1 MDVGALTIPAIAAP
15 MTAISTPELVIAAC
29 NAGIVGTFPTSNCS
43 SGAELD
49 EWLARIGEARA
60 DGAGL
65 VGVNLILHRTNARL
79 DDDLACVV
87 EHSVPLVITS
97 VGDPLPVIG
106 PLHDAGVEV
115 YVDVASMKHAHRAAA
130 AGADGLVLL
139 SAGAGG
145 HTGWANPF
153 AFARAVRAFWDGPL
167 VLAGGVS
174 DGTALWAAITL
185 GYDLG
190 YLGTKL
196 IATHE
201 SSAGERWTQ
210 AVVAGT
216 LDDIALSTAPN
227 GVTASVL
234 NARDQADDQV
244 VGSAGH
250 TVAGVSRVLGV
261 AEVVA
266 ETRAEWDAARAA
278 TLGTLRA

>member
-1 MDVGALTIPAIAAP
+1 MIDVGALTIPAIAAP
-15 MTAISTPELVIAAC
+15 MTVISTPELVIAAC

-43 SGAELD
+43 SIAELD
-49 EWLARIGEARA
+49 EWLTRIGEAHVA
-60 DGAGL
+60 GAGP

-87 EHSVPLVITS
+87 EHGVPIVITS

-106 PLHDAGVEV
+106 PLHDAGIDV
-115 YVDVASMKHAHRAAA
+115 YVDVASMKHAHRAAE

-201 SSAGERWTQ
+201 SGAGEGWTK

-216 LDDIALSTAPN
+216 LDDICLLYTS
-227 GVTASVL
+227 
-234 NARDQADDQV
+234 
-244 VGSAGH
+244 
-250 TVAGVSRVLGV
+250 
-261 AEVVA
+261 
-266 ETRAEWDAARAA
+266 DAADE
-278 TLGTLRA
+278 

>member
-1 MDVGALTIPAIAAP
+1 MIDVDALTIPAIAAP
-15 MTAISTPELVIAAC
+15 MTGISTPELVIAAC
-29 NAGIVGTFPTSNCS
+29 NAGIVGTFPTSNCGS
-43 SGAELD
+43 VAELD
-49 EWLARIGEARA
+49 EWLGRIGEARVP
-60 DGAGL
+60 GAGP
-65 VGVNLILHRTNARL
+65 VGVNLILHRTNTRL

-87 EHSVPLVITS
+87 AHEVALVITS

-106 PLHDAGVEV
+106 PLHDAGIEV

-174 DGTALWAAITL
+174 DGTALWAAITV

-201 SSAGERWTQ
+201 SGGGEGWTN

-216 LDDIALSTAPN
+216 LDDIELSTAPN
-227 GVTASVL
+227 GVTASL
-234 NARDQADDQV
+234 LTHLGQPA
-244 VGSAGH
+244 GSAGH
-250 TVAGVSRVLGV
+250 TVAGVTRVLGV

-266 ETRAEWDAARAA
+266 ETTAEWDAARAA
-278 TLGTLRA
+278 TLASLR

>member
-1 MDVGALTIPAIAAP
+1 VIDVGALTIPAIAAP

-29 NAGIVGTFPTSNCS
+29 NAGIVGTFPTSNCGS
-43 SGAELD
+43 VAELD
-49 EWLARIGEARA
+49 GWLGRIGEARVP
-60 DGAGL
+60 GAGP
-65 VGVNLILHRTNARL
+65 VGVNLILHRTNTRL

-87 EHSVPLVITS
+87 AHEVALVITS

-106 PLHDAGVEV
+106 PLHDAGIEV

-167 VLAGGVS
+167 VLAGGIS

-201 SSAGERWTQ
+201 SGAEEGWTN

-216 LDDIALSTAPN
+216 LDDIAQSTAPN

-234 NARDQADDQV
+234 RHGDQV
-244 VGSAGH
+244 AGSAGH
-250 TVAGVSRVLGV
+250 TVAGVTRVLGV

-266 ETRAEWDAARAA
+266 ETAAEYAAARAA
-278 TLGTLRA
+278 TLATLHAD

>member
-1 MDVGALTIPAIAAP
+1 VIDVGALTIPAIAAP
-15 MTAISTPELVIAAC
+15 MTVISTPELVIAAC

-43 SGAELD
+43 SIAELD
-49 EWLARIGEARA
+49 EWLTRIGEAHVA
-60 DGAGL
+60 GAGP

-87 EHSVPLVITS
+87 EHGVPIVITS

-106 PLHDAGVEV
+106 PLHDAGIDV
-115 YVDVASMKHAHRAAA
+115 YVDVASMKHAHRAAE

-201 SSAGERWTQ
+201 SGAGEGWTK
-210 AVVAGT
+210 AVVDGT

-234 NARDQADDQV
+234 RHDDQV
-244 VGSAGH
+244 AGSAGH
-250 TVAGVSRVLGV
+250 TVAGVTRVLGV

-266 ETRAEWDAARAA
+266 ETRAQWDTARAA
-278 TLGTLRA
+278 TLAALRAD